1 MHHLNYNVEQIMI
14 PLRLIILSLFCLLLS
29 TNLIYAQPNLEDF
42 GTHFRVKIAET
53 SESITID
60 GKLDE
65 KVWQTAEVATN
76 FYQKLPY
83 FKENA
88 DPLTE
93 IRMTYDEDNIY
104 VAAKCYQTDPVII
117 QSLKRDDY
125 WDNDAFGIVMDPL
138 NTKANAYLFGCSAA
152 GVQWDALRSETS
164 GINSDWSNKW
174 FAEVQVEEE
183 FWTAE
188 VAIPFRILRYSE
200 NISEWGINFIRNA
213 VFKKQFHNWTAVP
226 EAFWPPNPAYA
237 GNLIWDKSPTRKKGN
252 FNLIP
257 YVTGGLEKQ
266 VDENLNGNFNAGIDA
281 KIGITSTLNLD
292 LTLNPDFSQIE
303 VDELVTNL
311 TRFSIF
317 LPEKRTFFLENSDI
331 FGDYGFGAVRPFF
344 SRTIGLDGNGLTVPI
359 LYGARLNGNL
369 TNDLRIGVMNIHSS
383 DNEDTP
389 GQNNSAISLQKKF
402 GRSFIQGMVLN
413 RQAFEKSE
421 MLSDDFGRNTSVEA
435 AYISDSGMLSTWV
448 GAHHSFKK
456 GITNKTG
463 FYNLGIN
470 AQNTNWEFLSDFVMM
485 QDNYFADMGF
495 VARIENYDA
504 ARDTVIRHGFKTNN
518 TSLLYKI
525 RPKEGRIQQHSIVVE
540 NLIATNSDWSFNE
553 NNVSLGYRISMKE
566 GQSANVNVRHNAVDL
581 LYPFS
586 FAGEGD
592 PLPVDRY
599 NFVSF
604 DGGFESDNRK
614 AFSFDIGAQ
623 TGGFYNGRL
632 SRLILNLNYR
642 AQPWGNFSLGY
653 QINDIDF
660 PDPYGKD
667 RIGALRSKIEIGFSR
682 NLIWTTLFQ
691 YVDQAEFMGINSRLQ
706 WRFSPM
712 SDVFLVF
719 LDNYD
724 VFDLMDNRKNV
735 KTNNRALVLKV
746 NYWY

>member
-1 MHHLNYNVEQIMI
+1 MILRHLPI
-14 PLRLIILSLFCLLLS
+14 LISFFYIFLIF
-29 TNLIYAQPNLEDF
+29 TNPTFAQPNQEDF
-42 GTHFRVKIAET
+42 GTHFRVKISET
-53 SESITID
+53 SESIKVD

-65 KVWQTAEVATN
+65 PVWQTAEVATN
-76 FYQKLPY
+76 FWQKLPY
-83 FKENA
+83 FKEAA

-93 IRMTYDEDNIY
+93 IRLTYDEDNIY
-104 VAAKCYQTDPVII
+104 ISAKCYQTDPVII

-125 WDNDAFGIVMDPL
+125 WDNDAFGVVIDPL

-174 FAEVQVEEE
+174 FAEVQIEDD

-188 VAIPFRILRYSE
+188 IAIPFRILRYSE
-200 NISEWGINFIRNA
+200 DFSEWGINFIRNA

-237 GNLIWDKSPTRKKGN
+237 GSLIWDKAPTRKKGN

-266 VDENLNGNFNAGIDA
+266 AGADLKSNFNAGMDA
-281 KIGITSTLNLD
+281 RIGLTSTLNLD

-344 SRTIGLDGNGLTVPI
+344 SRTIGLDANGATVPI

-369 TNDLRIGVMNIHSS
+369 SKDLRIGVMNIHSS
-383 DNEDTP
+383 GDDETP

-402 GRSFIQGMVLN
+402 GRSFIQGMFLN
-413 RQAFEKSE
+413 RQAFDKTEV
-421 MLSDDFGRNTSVEA
+421 LSDDFGRNASLEA
-435 AYISDSGMLSTWV
+435 AYISNTGQFTTWV
-448 GAHHSFKK
+448 GAHQSIKK
-456 GITNKTG
+456 GFTEKTG
-463 FYNLGIN
+463 FYNFGIT
-470 AQNTNWEFLSDFVMM
+470 AQNTNWEFLSDFVLM

-495 VARIENYDA
+495 VARIQNYDA
-504 ARDTVIRHGFKTNN
+504 ARDTVIRKGFNTNN
-518 TSLLYKI
+518 TSLIYKV
-525 RPKEGRIQQHSIVVE
+525 RPQKGSIQQHSIIVE
-540 NLIATNSDWSFNE
+540 NLIASNPDFSFNE
-553 NNVSLGYRISMKE
+553 NNLSLGYRISMKE
-566 GQSANVNVRHNAVDL
+566 GQSANINIRHNAIDL

-586 FAGEGD
+586 FTGDGD
-592 PLPVDRY
+592 PLPVDQY
-599 NFVSF
+599 NFVSI

-614 AFSFDIGAQ
+614 AFSFNVGAQ
-623 TGGFYNGRL
+623 TGGFYNGKL

-653 QINDIDF
+653 QINDLDF

-667 RIGALRSKIEIGFSR
+667 RIGALLSKVEIGFSR

-712 SDVFLVF
+712 SDMYLVF

-724 VFDLMDNRKNV
+724 VFDLMDNGKDI
-735 KTNNRALVLKV
+735 KTNNRALILKV

>member
-1 MHHLNYNVEQIMI
+1 MFSTTSRSLPMVYIA
-14 PLRLIILSLFCLLLS
+14 LILVFSANPVF
-29 TNLIYAQPNLEDF
+29 AQPNQEDF

-53 SESITID
+53 TESITID

-65 KVWQTAEVATN
+65 AVWQTAEVATN
-76 FYQKLPY
+76 FWQKLPY
-83 FKENA
+83 FKEGA

-93 IRMTYDEDNIY
+93 IRLTYDKNNIY
-104 VAAKCYQTDPVII
+104 VSAKCYQTDPVII

-125 WDNDAFGIVMDPL
+125 WDNDAFGIVIDPL
-138 NTKANAYLFGCSAA
+138 NTKSNAYLFGCSAA
-152 GVQWDALRSETS
+152 GAQWDALRSETS

-200 NISEWGINFIRNA
+200 EYTEWGINFIRNA

-226 EAFWPPNPAYA
+226 EAFWPPDPAYA
-237 GNLIWDKSPTRKKGN
+237 GNLIWDKAPTRKKGN

-257 YVTGGLEKQ
+257 YVTAGLEKR
-266 VDENLNGNFNAGIDA
+266 VDENLKTDFNAGIDA

-317 LPEKRTFFLENSDI
+317 LPEKRTFFLENADI
-331 FGDYGFGAVRPFF
+331 FGDYGFGEVRPFF
-344 SRTIGLDGNGLTVPI
+344 SRTIGLDDNGATVPI

-369 TNDLRIGVMNIHSS
+369 SKDLRIGVMNIHSS
-383 DNEDTP
+383 DTDDAP
-389 GQNNSAISLQKKF
+389 GQNNSAISFQKKF
-402 GRSFIQGMVLN
+402 GRSFIQGMFLN
-413 RQAFEKSE
+413 RQAFDKTEV
-421 MLSDDFGRNTSVEA
+421 LNDDFGRNASLEA
-435 AYISDSGMLSTWV
+435 AYISNSGQLLAWV
-448 GAHHSFKK
+448 GLHQSFKK
-456 GITNKTG
+456 DFTEKTG
-463 FYNLGIN
+463 FYNTGIN
-470 AQNTNWEFLSDFVMM
+470 AQNTNWDFLSEFTFM

-495 VARIENYDA
+495 IARIENYDA
-504 ARDTVIRHGFKTNN
+504 VRDTVIRKGFNSNN
-518 TSLLYKI
+518 TSLEYKL
-525 RPKEGRIQQHSIVVE
+525 RPRKGKIQQHSIVFK
-540 NLIATNSDWSFNE
+540 NFIATNPDLSFNE
-553 NNVSLGYRISMKE
+553 NNISFGYKISMKE
-566 GQSANVNVRHNAVDL
+566 GQSANINIRNSVIDL

-586 FAGEGD
+586 FTGDGD
-592 PLPVDRY
+592 PLPADRY
-599 NFVSF
+599 NFTSI

-614 AFSFDIGAQ
+614 AFSFNVGAQ
-623 TGGFYNGRL
+623 TGQFYNGNL

-653 QINDIDF
+653 QINKLDF
-660 PDPYGKD
+660 PDPYGKAQ
-667 RIGALRSKIEIGFSR
+667 IGAILSKVEIGFSR

-712 SDVFLVF
+712 SDVYLVF
-719 LDNYD
+719 FDNYD
-724 VFDLMDNRKNV
+724 VFDLMDRGKDIR
-735 KTNNRALVLKV
+735 TNNRALVLKV